1 MAELVPTS
9 LGTAES
15 NLQNPLSNKRLF
27 RHSFTTESVGDTWES
42 GLGGKIVEFAVSG
55 ASAAILVVEGVPVP
69 GLFAFVS
76 AGAGISFDLLIWTD
90 I

>member
-1 MAELVPTS
+1 MAEIVPTS

-27 RHSFTTESVGDTWES
+27 RHSFTTETNGDTWES
-42 GLGGKIVEFAVSG
+42 GLGGTVVEFAVSD
-55 ASAAILVVEGVPVP
+55 ASAAVWVFEATH

-90 I
+90 T